1 MNVFELFAKL
11 GLDTSEYEKGLEGAE
26 SKGAKF
32 GAGLKAAAGVT
43 AGVITATAAATVASA
58 KAFVSGAAEV
68 ATYGD
73 NIDKTSQRLGI
84 SAEKYQEWD
93 YAMQIAG
100 TSMDNMQMGM
110 KTLTNQ
116 LDSAKNGSADAIAKF
131 EALGISMEDLA
142 TMSREEVFEAAIYGF
157 QNMADSTERAALA
170 NDLFGRSGQE
180 LTPLFNMTN
189 EETQKLI
196 ASAEEYGMVMSD
208 EAVAASAGFQDSLTT
223 MQNTMAGMKNNMMA
237 NFLPSLTTA
246 MDGLSNIFS
255 GVDMEGG
262 LAQIEEG
269 IKGLADGIV
278 SKAPEIFAI
287 GGSIIEALASSIAD
301 NLPTLLDAA
310 VPVIGQLIT
319 TIVGLAP
326 TLVDALF
333 TLVNSVLDWLV
344 NGEGLSTIINGIV
357 TLITSIATSLAQN
370 ISTIIPMIVQGIL
383 TVITTL
389 TSPEVMV
396 PMLQAGITLLLEL
409 VKGILSAIPVIIE
422 QLPVIIENIV
432 NTLLEG
438 LPLVIEAAIQ
448 IFMALVEAI
457 PVIIEALVEA
467 LPSIITTIIEGLMN
481 AIPMILDGAIQML
494 MAIIQAIP
502 TIIMALVEN
511 LPKII
516 MTIVNTLIENIPVL
530 IQGAIQLFMGI
541 IQAIPLIIVELIKN
555 LPQIIVTIVQ
565 GIMSGFGQIVEVGA
579 NLIKGLWEG
588 IKNVGKWLWDKIS
601 GFFSG
606 IFDKIKGFFGIHSP
620 STLFRDEIG
629 KNMALGIGEGF
640 TDEMDTVGNQM
651 IDSASGLAED
661 ISDAM
666 QVDPMD
672 LGDYTVG
679 ASSMGSAMK
688 TANSTLLEGIGA
700 YIDSKLEKMEFT
712 IPVYIGGKKID
723 QQIVMANARNAV
735 ISGGR

>member
-26 SKGAKF
+26 SKGANF
-32 GAGLKAAAGVT
+32 GAGLKTAAGVT
-43 AGVITATAAATVASA
+43 AAGIATVTAATVASA
-58 KAFVSGAAEV
+58 KAFISGAADV

-116 LDSAKNGSADAIAKF
+116 LDNAKNGSEDAIAKF

-157 QNMADSTERAALA
+157 QNMSDSVERAALA

-189 EETQKLI
+189 EETRQLI
-196 ASAEEYGMVMSD
+196 DTASEYGMVMSS

-223 MQNTMAGMKNNMMA
+223 MQKTMSGVRNNMMA
-237 NFLPSLTTA
+237 DFLPSLSTA
-246 MDGLSNIFS
+246 MDGLSAIFS
-255 GVDMEGG
+255 GVDVEGG

-278 SKAPEIFAI
+278 SKAPQIFAI
-287 GGSIIEALASSIAD
+287 GGAILEALASSIAS
-301 NLPTLLDAA
+301 NLPTLLEAA
-310 VPVIGQLIT
+310 VPVMAQLVT
-319 TIVGLAP
+319 TILSYAP
-326 TLVDALF
+326 TIIDAVF
-333 TLVNSVLDWLV
+333 TLINSVIDWLV
-344 NGEGLSTIINGIV
+344 NGDGITTIINGIV
-357 TLITSIATSLAQN
+357 SLITSLATALANN
-370 ISTIIPMIVQGIL
+370 ISTLIPKIVQGIL

-409 VKGILSAIPVIIE
+409 VKGILSAIPVLIQ

-438 LPLVIEAAIQ
+438 LPLVIEAAIS
-448 IFMALVEAI
+448 IFMALVDAI
-457 PVIIEALVEA
+457 PVIIEALIEA
-467 LPSIITTIIEGLMN
+467 LPSIITTIIEAFVN
-481 AIPMILDGAIQML
+481 AIPLILEGAIQML

-516 MTIVNTLIENIPVL
+516 TTIITTLINNIPAL

-541 IQAIPLIIVELIKN
+541 IMAIPQIVIELIKN
-555 LPQIIVTIVQ
+555 MPQIIKAIID
-565 GIMSGFGQIVEVGA
+565 GIMSGFGQIVELGA
-579 NLIKGLWEG
+579 NLIRGLWEG
-588 IKNVGKWLWDKIS
+588 IKNIGAWLWSKIS

-620 STLFRDEIG
+620 STLFRDQIG

-640 TDEMDTVGNQM
+640 ADEMDTVGDQM
-651 IDSASGLAED
+651 VDSASGLAED

-666 QVDPMD
+666 AIDPID
-672 LGDYTVG
+672 IGSYTTG
-679 ASSMGSAMK
+679 AGGMTSSMVR
-688 TANSTLLEGIGA
+688 ANTTLLEGIGA
-700 YIDSKLEKMEFT
+700 YIDARLSKMELAAN
-712 IPVYIGGKKID
+712 IYIGGKKID